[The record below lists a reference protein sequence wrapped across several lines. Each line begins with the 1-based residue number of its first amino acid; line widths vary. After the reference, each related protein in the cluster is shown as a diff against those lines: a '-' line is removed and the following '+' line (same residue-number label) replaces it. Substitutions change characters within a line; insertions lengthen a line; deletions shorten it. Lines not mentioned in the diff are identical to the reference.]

1 MRRKI
6 DNTEGEYDP
15 NLLSSLQTNGPCRK
29 RQPNQTVGVYQASS
43 RGKRSSTAQKP
54 IALQSKDIGEAT
66 TKKDFHE
73 PTEKQ
78 FGLIGLQEL
87 NYNYAT
93 KQAYGGTSTVTT

>member
-1 MRRKI
+1 MTQIYYHLYKLI
-6 DNTEGEYDP
+6 DLAEKGSQIKQLEFIKFPLEEDAQVRNK
-15 NLLSSLQTNGPCRK
+15 NQQIVLQ
-29 RQPNQTVGVYQASS
+29 Y
-43 RGKRSSTAQKP
+43 
-54 IALQSKDIGEAT
+54 KDIGEAT

-78 FGLIGLQEL
+78 FRLIGLQEL